1 MDMEI
6 YDAEA
11 RLADGTIL
19 RASGTIQQ
27 MANWADNLIRSS
39 GQDSDIKIRRRQ
51 QDGDLADDSLHN
63 RGIGMQTTE
72 EGKSMR

>member
-1 MDMEI
+1 MGMEI

-27 MANWADNLIRSS
+27 VANWADNLIRSS
-39 GQDSDIKIRRRQ
+39 GQDSDIKIRRQRH
-51 QDGDLADDSLHN
+51 DN
-63 RGIGMQTTE
+63 RKNG
-72 EGKSMR
+72 